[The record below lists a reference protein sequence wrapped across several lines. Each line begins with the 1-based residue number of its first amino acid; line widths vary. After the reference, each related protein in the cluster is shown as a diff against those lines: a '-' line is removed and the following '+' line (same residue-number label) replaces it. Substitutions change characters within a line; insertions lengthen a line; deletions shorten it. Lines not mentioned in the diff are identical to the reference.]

1 MKVLLLNGSRREKGC
16 TYTALSLVAKEL
28 EKAGIHT
35 EIVYIG
41 LNTVNGKLDELVKEC
56 AAKIKEADGLVVGSP
71 VYYASPTGEIQVFL
85 DRFAGVAGADLRH
98 KPAAAIASAR
108 RAGTSTT
115 LDVLNKYLMYN
126 EMPVVSS
133 NYWNMVHGNTP
144 EEVLQDKEGVQIMET
159 LGKNMAWSLKCL
171 EAGKKQEGRT
181 GQTGKSDDEFY
192 PVRMRPL
199 YVLYSGLIFCQRSMV
214 NGQLSMAEGRNP
226 RLAGFLTRDAPLVAS
241 HHQPGGWSPPLKRAD
256 IEGRLVSYCFV
267 IPGCAR
273 YTIRPLQG
281 RGYPCANG
289 WKGSR
294 GAGVF
299 PSKKI
304 ACNFF
309 LSAAD
314 R

>member
-28 EKAGIHT
+28 EAAGIDT
-35 EIVYIG
+35 EIIYIG
-41 LNTVNGKLDELVKEC
+41 LNAVNGKLDALVKDV
-56 AAKIKEADGLVVGSP
+56 AAKMKEADGLVVGSP

-159 LGKNMAWSLKCL
+159 LGRNMAWLLKSI
-171 EAGKKQEGRT
+171 EAGKK
-181 GQTGKSDDEFY
+181 
-192 PVRMRPL
+192 
-199 YVLYSGLIFCQRSMV
+199 
-214 NGQLSMAEGRNP
+214 
-226 RLAGFLTRDAPLVAS
+226 
-241 HHQPGGWSPPLKRAD
+241 
-256 IEGRLVSYCFV
+256 
-267 IPGCAR
+267 
-273 YTIRPLQG
+273 
-281 RGYPCANG
+281 
-289 WKGSR
+289 
-294 GAGVF
+294 AGVEE
-299 PSKKI
+299 PAKPVKVMT
-304 ACNFF
+304 NFI
-309 LSAAD
+309 

>member
-28 EKAGIHT
+28 EAAGIDT
-35 EIVYIG
+35 EIIYIG
-41 LNTVNGKLDELVKEC
+41 LNTVNGKLDALVKDV
-56 AAKIKEADGLVVGSP
+56 AAKMKEADGLVVGSP

-115 LDVLNKYLMYN
+115 LDVLNKYLMFN

-159 LGKNMAWSLKCL
+159 LGRNMAWLLKSI
-171 EAGKKQEGRT
+171 EAGKK
-181 GQTGKSDDEFY
+181 
-192 PVRMRPL
+192 
-199 YVLYSGLIFCQRSMV
+199 
-214 NGQLSMAEGRNP
+214 
-226 RLAGFLTRDAPLVAS
+226 
-241 HHQPGGWSPPLKRAD
+241 
-256 IEGRLVSYCFV
+256 
-267 IPGCAR
+267 
-273 YTIRPLQG
+273 
-281 RGYPCANG
+281 
-289 WKGSR
+289 
-294 GAGVF
+294 AGVAE
-299 PSKKI
+299 PARPVKVMT
-304 ACNFF
+304 NFI
-309 LSAAD
+309 

>member
-28 EKAGIHT
+28 EKAGIDT

-56 AAKIKEADGLVVGSP
+56 AAKMKEADGLVVGSP

-159 LGKNMAWSLKCL
+159 LGKNMAWLLKCL
-171 EAGKKQEGRT
+171 EAGKK
-181 GQTGKSDDEFY
+181 
-192 PVRMRPL
+192 
-199 YVLYSGLIFCQRSMV
+199 
-214 NGQLSMAEGRNP
+214 
-226 RLAGFLTRDAPLVAS
+226 
-241 HHQPGGWSPPLKRAD
+241 
-256 IEGRLVSYCFV
+256 
-267 IPGCAR
+267 
-273 YTIRPLQG
+273 
-281 RGYPCANG
+281 
-289 WKGSR
+289 
-294 GAGVF
+294 AGVEE
-299 PSKKI
+299 PAKPAKVMT
-304 ACNFF
+304 NFI
-309 LSAAD
+309 

>member
-28 EKAGIHT
+28 EAAGIDT
-35 EIVYIG
+35 EIIYIG
-41 LNTVNGKLDELVKEC
+41 LNAVNGKLDALVKDV
-56 AAKIKEADGLVVGSP
+56 AAKMKEADGLVVGSP

-85 DRFAGVAGADLRH
+85 DRFAGVTGADLRH

-159 LGKNMAWSLKCL
+159 LGRNMAWLLKSI
-171 EAGKKQEGRT
+171 EAGKK
-181 GQTGKSDDEFY
+181 
-192 PVRMRPL
+192 
-199 YVLYSGLIFCQRSMV
+199 
-214 NGQLSMAEGRNP
+214 
-226 RLAGFLTRDAPLVAS
+226 
-241 HHQPGGWSPPLKRAD
+241 
-256 IEGRLVSYCFV
+256 
-267 IPGCAR
+267 
-273 YTIRPLQG
+273 
-281 RGYPCANG
+281 
-289 WKGSR
+289 
-294 GAGVF
+294 AGVEE
-299 PSKKI
+299 PAKPVKVMT
-304 ACNFF
+304 NFI
-309 LSAAD
+309 

>member
-1 MKVLLLNGSRREKGC
+1 MKVLLINGSPHEKGC

-28 EKAGIHT
+28 EKAGIDT
-35 EIVYIG
+35 EIIYVG
-41 LNTVNGKLDELVKEC
+41 LNAVNGKLDDLVKEA
-56 AAKIKEADGLVVGSP
+56 AAKAKEADGFVFGSP

-159 LGKNMAWSLKCL
+159 LGKNMAWLLKCL
-171 EAGKKQEGRT
+171 EAGKK
-181 GQTGKSDDEFY
+181 
-192 PVRMRPL
+192 
-199 YVLYSGLIFCQRSMV
+199 
-214 NGQLSMAEGRNP
+214 
-226 RLAGFLTRDAPLVAS
+226 
-241 HHQPGGWSPPLKRAD
+241 
-256 IEGRLVSYCFV
+256 
-267 IPGCAR
+267 
-273 YTIRPLQG
+273 
-281 RGYPCANG
+281 
-289 WKGSR
+289 
-294 GAGVF
+294 AGVEE
-299 PSKKI
+299 PAKPAKVMT
-304 ACNFF
+304 NFI
-309 LSAAD
+309 

>member
-28 EKAGIHT
+28 EAAGIDT
-35 EIVYIG
+35 EIIYIG
-41 LNTVNGKLDELVKEC
+41 LNAVNGKLDALVKDV
-56 AAKIKEADGLVVGSP
+56 AAKMKEADGLVVGSP

-159 LGKNMAWSLKCL
+159 LGRNMAWLLKSI
-171 EAGKKQEGRT
+171 EAGRK
-181 GQTGKSDDEFY
+181 
-192 PVRMRPL
+192 
-199 YVLYSGLIFCQRSMV
+199 
-214 NGQLSMAEGRNP
+214 
-226 RLAGFLTRDAPLVAS
+226 
-241 HHQPGGWSPPLKRAD
+241 
-256 IEGRLVSYCFV
+256 
-267 IPGCAR
+267 
-273 YTIRPLQG
+273 
-281 RGYPCANG
+281 
-289 WKGSR
+289 
-294 GAGVF
+294 AGVEE
-299 PSKKI
+299 PSKPVKVMT
-304 ACNFF
+304 NFI
-309 LSAAD
+309 

>member
-16 TYTALSLVAKEL
+16 TYTALSLIAKEL
-28 EKAGIHT
+28 EKAGIDT

-56 AAKIKEADGLVVGSP
+56 ATKMKEADGLVVGSP

-159 LGKNMAWSLKCL
+159 LGKNMAWLLKCL
-171 EAGKKQEGRT
+171 EAGKK
-181 GQTGKSDDEFY
+181 
-192 PVRMRPL
+192 
-199 YVLYSGLIFCQRSMV
+199 
-214 NGQLSMAEGRNP
+214 
-226 RLAGFLTRDAPLVAS
+226 
-241 HHQPGGWSPPLKRAD
+241 
-256 IEGRLVSYCFV
+256 
-267 IPGCAR
+267 
-273 YTIRPLQG
+273 
-281 RGYPCANG
+281 
-289 WKGSR
+289 
-294 GAGVF
+294 AGVEE
-299 PSKKI
+299 PAKPAKVMT
-304 ACNFF
+304 NFI
-309 LSAAD
+309 

>member
-28 EKAGIHT
+28 EAAGIDT
-35 EIVYIG
+35 EIIYIG
-41 LNTVNGKLDELVKEC
+41 LNTVNGKLDALVKDV
-56 AAKIKEADGLVVGSP
+56 AAKMKEADGLVVGSP

-115 LDVLNKYLMYN
+115 LDVLNKYLMFN

-159 LGKNMAWSLKCL
+159 LGRNMAWLLKSI
-171 EAGKKQEGRT
+171 EAGKK
-181 GQTGKSDDEFY
+181 
-192 PVRMRPL
+192 
-199 YVLYSGLIFCQRSMV
+199 
-214 NGQLSMAEGRNP
+214 
-226 RLAGFLTRDAPLVAS
+226 
-241 HHQPGGWSPPLKRAD
+241 
-256 IEGRLVSYCFV
+256 
-267 IPGCAR
+267 
-273 YTIRPLQG
+273 
-281 RGYPCANG
+281 
-289 WKGSR
+289 
-294 GAGVF
+294 AGVEE
-299 PSKKI
+299 PAKPVKVMT
-304 ACNFF
+304 NFI
-309 LSAAD
+309 